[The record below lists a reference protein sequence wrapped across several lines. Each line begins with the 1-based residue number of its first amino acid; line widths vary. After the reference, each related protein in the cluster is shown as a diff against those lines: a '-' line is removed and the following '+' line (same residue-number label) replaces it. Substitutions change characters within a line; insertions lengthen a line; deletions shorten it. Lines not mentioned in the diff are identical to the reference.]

1 MAMKRRKVDSSRER
15 RVLISL
21 ITSKRYLAKASKLI
35 DLELIEAPHFKQV
48 ATWCL
53 DYFKEYRKAP
63 GEAIEDLYHKW
74 SEGNQNKELGEAVS
88 EFLDGLSKEYAQGR
102 STKNI
107 PFLVDELAELM
118 GTRRLQQLKGDL
130 EYSLMKGNRVEAQKA
145 VTQFRI
151 DLEAEHTGKEWSPN
165 KKGAFKAA
173 FSAAHKPI
181 IELEGDRGTFFNAA
195 LIREGLLAIQG
206 TEKRGKTHHLLEF
219 AVQALRQRKKVAFF
233 QAGDLS
239 REELAQRLAIRWAR
253 LPLLRSQL
261 ASIMIPKKIRFD
273 ENNPNGYEVISGDHD
288 HENVVDREAAE
299 KGWRAFARAHG
310 LHGDVD
316 YLKTSS
322 HMTGTLN
329 VSDIDSILDA
339 WRMQEDFIPDL
350 IIIDYADILAPEESK
365 RRYEHDRNVINDTWK
380 TMRRLAQKRR
390 ALVITATQASA
401 KAYNQRTQTMASFGE
416 DKRKM
421 AHVTG
426 MFALNQT
433 AEEKEMNGMR
443 LNWIVLRGA
452 PFNTLK
458 PLYIGT
464 CYALSRAMTVSR
476 LAETKK
482 STVKIGT
489 RKGKR

>member
-1 MAMKRRKVDSSRER
+1 MAHMKRRKVDSSRER

-21 ITSKRYLAKASKLI
+21 ITSKRYLARASKII

-48 ATWCL
+48 AEWCL

-63 GEAIEDLYHKW
+63 GKGVEELYHSW
-74 SEGNQNKELGEAVS
+74 CETNPNKELEEAIH
-88 EFLDGLSKEYAQGR
+88 EFLDGLSKEYASTQT
-102 STKNI
+102 TKNVT
-107 PFLVDELAELM
+107 FLIDELIDLM
-118 GTRRLQQLKGDL
+118 TIRRLKSLKGDL
-130 EYSLMKGNRVEAQKA
+130 EYSLMKGNTKDAQKA
-145 VTQFRI
+145 VVRFRVEM
-151 DLEAEHTGKEWSPN
+151 DTKKEGRKWVAN
-165 KKGAFKAA
+165 KKGPFKTA
-173 FSAAHKPI
+173 FSAGEKPL
-181 IELEGDRGTFFNAA
+181 IEFEGDRGTFFNAA
-195 LIREGLLAIQG
+195 MMREGLLAIQG
-206 TEKRGKTHHLLEF
+206 TEKKGKTHHLIEF
-219 AVQALRQRKKVAFF
+219 AIQAMRQRKKVAFF

-239 REELAQRLAIRWAR
+239 QNEFVQRLAVRWAC
-253 LPLLRSQL
+253 LPLYRNQL
-261 ASIMIPKKIRFD
+261 ASIMIPTKINMD
-273 ENNPNGYEVISGDHD
+273 EKNPNGYEVLSQEVEHD
-288 HENVVDREAAE
+288 DVVDEDSAE
-299 KGWRAFARAHG
+299 KGWRRFARAHG
-310 LHGDVD
+310 LGDVN
-316 YLKTSS
+316 YLKVST
-322 HMTGTLN
+322 HPTGTLN
-329 VSDIDSILDA
+329 ISDIDSILDQ
-339 WRMQEDFIPDL
+339 WRLDDDFIPDL

-380 TMRRLAQKRR
+380 AMRRLAQKRR

-464 CYALSRAMTVSR
+464 CYALSRAMTVCR
-476 LAETKK
+476 LAESRK